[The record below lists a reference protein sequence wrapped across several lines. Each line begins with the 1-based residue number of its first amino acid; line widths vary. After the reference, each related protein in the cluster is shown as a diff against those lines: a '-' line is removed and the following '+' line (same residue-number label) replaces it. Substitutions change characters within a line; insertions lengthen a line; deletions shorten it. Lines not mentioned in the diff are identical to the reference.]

1 MNPLNPW
8 AIAIG
13 VLAIGIPTVLHFL
26 TKPKPTAIPISTIS
40 FLYELIQQRR
50 SRSKLR
56 DILILLLR
64 SIAIALIA
72 LAIARPRLTAPP
84 IISPNPDTKTA
95 RVVIVDQSQSM
106 AAGQGTSR
114 PWERAQAASLR
125 YLSYSDD
132 MQAGVV
138 FAGTKARSVYD
149 QLSNNFESLA
159 EAIKKAKPKPEN
171 VNVAD
176 AIERAGQL
184 LENVPEGAAR
194 EVIIVS
200 DFQRNDWGSLSLEA
214 LPADTKIVV
223 EQASLN
229 ERDNVAIISARTE
242 NRVTVKQ
249 PATIQVEIANY
260 TPQERTVKCR
270 VILEKSTFSAQAV
283 IPAQGSSVLNVNASF
298 DEPGWRT
305 GYVTLDSNLDVQP
318 LDDSFPVAFEVT
330 TAPKV
335 MIVTRQSVEK
345 RDSSSYFL
353 QQALSA
359 SLDQAAVNVVRSDKV
374 LDTDWNDADLIV
386 LSHPGQLPKSHIEKL
401 AASIRRG
408 RGLLFLMSEP
418 ADGANHISLAE
429 MWGQSYQSPVQW
441 TNETRGETRRGLFVA
456 KVQTRQLPFQVFG
469 DSIYGGLSNVKLAG
483 GLPTVAT
490 REGLRGAV
498 AAELSDGSAWLT
510 VTDCEAGKVAIM
522 NCDLQK
528 SNLVQEGIFVPI
540 VAEISKMLLQRD
552 SVELSLCGLPVVRTM
567 PIATSASE
575 PFQVR
580 AIDSLTPPIQ
590 DSGRFEFS
598 TTKRSV
604 VWTWPESTGPGLYE
618 VLQNDAPVFAVAT
631 TVPASE
637 ADLTLL
643 DEAGMQLQLEGSKQ
657 RIGIRN
663 TKQSAD
669 DSVDTWWTWL
679 ALACTGIMLIEVLTL
694 LWFRT

>member
-13 VLAIGIPTVLHFL
+13 VLAIGIPTALHFL

-72 LAIARPRLTAPP
+72 LAIARPRLSAPP

-95 RVVIVDQSQSM
+95 RVVIIDQSQSM

-125 YLSYSDD
+125 YLAYSDD

-138 FAGTKARSVYD
+138 FAGAKARSVYD

-171 VNVAD
+171 VNVGD

-194 EVIIVS
+194 EVVIVS
-200 DFQRNDWGSLSLEA
+200 DFQRNDWGALSLEA

-283 IPAQGSSVLNVNASF
+283 IPAQGSSVLNVNATF

-330 TAPKV
+330 SAPKV

-359 SLDQAAVNVVRSDKV
+359 SLDQANVNVVRSDKV

-418 ADGANHISLAE
+418 ADGANHISLSE

-483 GLPTVAT
+483 GLPTIAT

-590 DSGRFEFS
+590 DPGRFEFS

-618 VLQNDAPVFAVAT
+618 VLQNAAPVFAVAT

-637 ADLTLL
+637 ADLNLL
-643 DEAGMQLQLEGSKQ
+643 DEAGMKLQLEGSKQ

-669 DSVDTWWTWL
+669 DSGDTWWTWL

>member
-1 MNPLNPW
+1 
-8 AIAIG
+8 
-13 VLAIGIPTVLHFL
+13 
-26 TKPKPTAIPISTIS
+26 
-40 FLYELIQQRR
+40 
-50 SRSKLR
+50 
-56 DILILLLR
+56 
-64 SIAIALIA
+64 
-72 LAIARPRLTAPP
+72 
-84 IISPNPDTKTA
+84 
-95 RVVIVDQSQSM
+95 
-106 AAGQGTSR
+106 
-114 PWERAQAASLR
+114 
-125 YLSYSDD
+125 

>member
-13 VLAIGIPTVLHFL
+13 VLAIGIPTALHFL

-50 SRSKLR
+50 SKSKLR
-56 DILILLLR
+56 DILVLLLR

-72 LAIARPRLTAPP
+72 LAIARPRLSAPP

-95 RVVIVDQSQSM
+95 RVIILDQSQSM

-132 MQAGVV
+132 MQAGVI
-138 FAGTKARSVYD
+138 FAGAKARSVYER
-149 QLSNNFESLA
+149 LSNNFESLS

-171 VNVAD
+171 ANVAD

-184 LENVPEGAAR
+184 LENVPEGATR
-194 EVIIVS
+194 EVVIVS
-200 DFQRNDWGSLSLEA
+200 DFQRNDWGALSLEA
-214 LPADTKIVV
+214 LPADTKLVV
-223 EQASLN
+223 EQASLS
-229 ERDNVAIISARTE
+229 EKDNIAIVSAKPE

-249 PATIQVEIANY
+249 SGTIQVEIANY
-260 TPQERTVKCR
+260 TTQERNIKCR
-270 VILEKSTFSAQAV
+270 VIIEKSTFSAQALV
-283 IPAQGSSVLNVNASF
+283 PAQGTSVVNINASF

-305 GYVTLDSNLDVQP
+305 GYVSLDGNLDVQP
-318 LDDSFPVAFEVT
+318 LDDSYPIAFEVSP
-330 TAPKV
+330 APKV
-335 MIVTRQSVEK
+335 LVVTRQSVEK

-359 SLDQAAVNVVRSDKV
+359 SLDKATINVVRSDKV
-374 LDTDWNDADLIV
+374 LDSDWNEADLIV
-386 LSHPGQLPKSHIEKL
+386 LSHPGQLPRSHTEKL
-401 AASIRRG
+401 AAAIRRG
-408 RGLLFLMSEP
+408 RGLLLLMSEP
-418 ADGANHISLAE
+418 ADGANHSSLAE

-441 TNETRGETRRGLFVA
+441 TNESRGEARRGLFVA

-469 DSIYGGLSNVKLAG
+469 DSIYGGLANVKLGG

-490 REGLRGAV
+490 REGLKGAV
-498 AAELSDGSAWLT
+498 SAELSDGSAWLT
-510 VTDCEAGKVAIM
+510 ITDCEAGKVAVM

-540 VAEISKMLLQRD
+540 IAEISKMLLERD
-552 SVELSLCGLPVVRTM
+552 RIELSICGLPIVRTM

-580 AIDSLTPPIQ
+580 AIDSLSPSIQ
-590 DSGRFEFS
+590 DQGKFEFS

-604 VWTWPESTGPGLYE
+604 VWTWPESIGPGLYE
-618 VLQNDAPVFAVAT
+618 VLQNDAPVFALAT

-637 ADLTLL
+637 SDLTLL
-643 DEAGMQLQLEGSKQ
+643 DETGMKLQLEGSKQ

-663 TKQSAD
+663 TKQSLD
-669 DSVDTWWTWL
+669 EQIDTWWTWL
-679 ALACTGIMLIEVLTL
+679 ALACTGIMLLEVLIL